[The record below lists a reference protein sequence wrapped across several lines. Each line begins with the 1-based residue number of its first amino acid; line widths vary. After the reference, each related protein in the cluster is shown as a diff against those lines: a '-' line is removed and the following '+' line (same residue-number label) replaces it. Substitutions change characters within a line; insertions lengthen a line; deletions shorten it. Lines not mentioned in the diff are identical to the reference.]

1 MKLEA
6 RMRSGALSKGKTRF
20 LSQKPKNANRAPRDT
35 KWRSLA
41 SFKERHIIPK
51 NATIIQR
58 APIVC
63 VWRSSGALKARKDRP
78 MDDNNPYLRMPQDR
92 VRSDA
97 LTGVKLARE
106 AYRERDP
113 VRADIDLGPVVLPS
127 EQAEHRR
134 RVMAAI
140 AGYQRS
146 RPQRAARSSI

>member
-20 LSQKPKNANRAPRDT
+20 LGQKPKNAHRAPRDT

-41 SFKERHIIPK
+41 SFKERHVIPK

-63 VWRSSGALKARKDRP
+63 VWRSSGALKARKDQP
-78 MDDNNPYLRMPQDR
+78 MNDNNPYLRMPIDR
-92 VRSDA
+92 VRADA
-97 LTGVKLARE
+97 LAGVRLARE

-113 VRADIDLGPVVLPS
+113 VHADIDLGAVVLPG
-127 EQAEHRR
+127 EQARQ
-134 RVMAAI
+134 RVLQAV
-140 AGYQRS
+140 GDYQRS
-146 RPQRAARSSI
+146 HVSSARK